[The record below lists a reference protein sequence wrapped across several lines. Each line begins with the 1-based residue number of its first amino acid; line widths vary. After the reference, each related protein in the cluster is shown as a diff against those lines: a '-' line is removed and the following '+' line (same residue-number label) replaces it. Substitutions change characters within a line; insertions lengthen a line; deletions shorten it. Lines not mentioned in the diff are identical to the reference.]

1 MKKRLAS
8 LFIAGSFVGGLVPIA
23 VHAQDV
29 IGDGSAEIKVN
40 GSIGLDNTDP
50 TETIDEESEDWIN
63 VTLDTATIFYN
74 ISGRTNIE
82 SPTYTIKNNSGRP
95 VDVTITKF
103 EKTNSESISEISS
116 LKFVSPEAS
125 DTALISSGSV
135 TDFETT
141 PARLFTLANNE
152 GKLTSA
158 GESTSASE
166 TTFGY
171 QGVLSSSTAAKS
183 APTFDLTLQL
193 DAVSWTA
200 P

>member
-23 VHAQDV
+23 VQAQDV

-103 EKTNSESISEISS
+103 
-116 LKFVSPEAS
+116 
-125 DTALISSGSV
+125 
-135 TDFETT
+135 
-141 PARLFTLANNE
+141 
-152 GKLTSA
+152 
-158 GESTSASE
+158 
-166 TTFGY
+166 
-171 QGVLSSSTAAKS
+171 
-183 APTFDLTLQL
+183 
-193 DAVSWTA
+193 
-200 P
+200 